1 MIYFKKFFILGPS
14 PIHFIILG
22 LNPINFIIWGLGEM
36 KFMVAGSL
44 GKAGNEINDPIV
56 DPVLRRGPP
65 HANEY
70 GGLSSRLLTLL
81 AKRPNKP

>member
-22 LNPINFIIWGLGEM
+22 LNPINFIIWGSGEM
-36 KFMVAGSL
+36 KFMVAGSS

-56 DPVLRRGPP
+56 DPVLRRGDPP

-70 GGLSSRLLTLL
+70 GGLSSRWPPPVF
-81 AKRPNKP
+81 A